1 MNTIDQIQQEIENCE
16 YIQST
21 NESDYTKEQAKL
33 SAYEH
38 IKEMLRGKEQ
48 DHDTRRSA

>member
-1 MNTIDQIQQEIENCE
+1 MNTIDRIRQEIADCE

-38 IKEMLRGKEQ
+38 IREIIYGKEK
-48 DHDTRRSA
+48 S